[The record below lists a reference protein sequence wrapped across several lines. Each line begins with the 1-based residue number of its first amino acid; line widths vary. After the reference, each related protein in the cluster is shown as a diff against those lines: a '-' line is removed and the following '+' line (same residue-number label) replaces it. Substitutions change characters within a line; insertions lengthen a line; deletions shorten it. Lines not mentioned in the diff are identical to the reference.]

1 MGCLIAI
8 IYDRMSMYYG
18 QYILATIK
26 PWEFLYNIGD
36 ILNIYKNMC
45 VYIYIY
51 VSMCVFFLAI
61 IISSISPTGLIYG
74 GRVARRV
81 HKYGYE
87 MNMKEY

>member
-1 MGCLIAI
+1 
-8 IYDRMSMYYG
+8 
-18 QYILATIK
+18 
-26 PWEFLYNIGD
+26 
-36 ILNIYKNMC
+36 MC

-81 HKYGYE
+81 CTSTA
-87 MNMKEY
+87 MK